1 VLIAVNPTRWK
12 QIFWFEGGGEEVQFS
27 CDLGWTRVFLGRR
40 SSLYCFRSFGSKE
53 EEEKKYSLV
62 VIWGGQ
68 GFFGK
73 EFFILFYV
81 CCGFLHLR
89 EDRVFCKLGMF
100 NELK

>member
-53 EEEKKYSLV
+53 EEEKKYSLF

-68 GFFGK
+68 GFFWEGGV
-73 EFFILFYV
+73 LYTV
-81 CCGFLHLR
+81 LDPLVR
-89 EDRVFCKLGMF
+89 RRRRRRSTV
-100 NELK
+100 